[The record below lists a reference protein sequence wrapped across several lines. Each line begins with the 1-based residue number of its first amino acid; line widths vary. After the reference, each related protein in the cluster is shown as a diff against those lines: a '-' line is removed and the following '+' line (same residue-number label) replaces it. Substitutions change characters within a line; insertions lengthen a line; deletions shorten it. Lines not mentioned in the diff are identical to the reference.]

1 MIRRILV
8 ALDASPDSLAAAEAA
23 AEMAALLEAE
33 LEGLF
38 VEDSELLRLVSSPLA
53 RELDL
58 FTSSSRGAETEAV
71 EGQLRVHARKAR
83 EGFARA
89 AERAGIRWSFRVARG
104 PVASEILAAAADA
117 DLVSLG
123 RIGWTVRH
131 RRHLGTTARTL
142 ISGRRGR
149 VLLLERKVA
158 VQPPI
163 VALYDGSDAGR
174 DALDLAVHLAGRRGD
189 PLRLLLVGE
198 DQEALRADATG
209 KLAADARILWLGRPE
224 AGALAGAVQRQ
235 AGGVVIVPVAGE
247 HLGEALL
254 QAVLEQVFC
263 PVLVVS

>member
-33 LEGLF
+33 LRGLF
-38 VEDSELLRLVSSPLA
+38 VEDADLLRLVASPLA

-58 FTSSSRGAETEAV
+58 LTASSHGAETHEV
-71 EGQLRVHARKAR
+71 ESQLRVHARKAR
-83 EGFARA
+83 ETFLRL
-89 AERAGIRWSFRVARG
+89 AERAGIGCTFQVARG
-104 PVASEILAAAADA
+104 PVAAEILAAAAEA
-117 DLVSLG
+117 DLVTLG
-123 RIGWTVRH
+123 RIGWTMRH
-131 RRHLGTTARTL
+131 RRHLGTTARAL
-142 ISGRRGR
+142 ISGRRR